1 MATPKPSL
9 AKRIASFGM
18 LGILGALCAL
28 FSFLTIDQQQP
39 SGIDAAQQ
47 IQQHLTS
54 DLLQRSD
61 GAIVI
66 TAVTESEQ
74 QFASAM
80 TNFFEV
86 KKKNN
91 ELGPLFNVTTV
102 SGTPQDARVVLDKR
116 NSEESLSFELILSP
130 DTAQWKLFENLE
142 TKFRELNLTVHTAKA
157 YLWPNFLKRDNL
169 INVANQIV
177 VIAII
182 AIGMT
187 MVIISGGID
196 LSVGSLI
203 ALSAVVST
211 RLIRDFAG
219 GSEATSAGMIFCCVA
234 AILTCTLVGLAS
246 GWLTVW
252 SDMPPFIATLG
263 TMLIASGSA
272 YILSNGQSI
281 AEVPNDFVWIGRGS
295 IAGFPNAICLML
307 ILYAVAHF
315 VMSRMTLGRY
325 IYAIGGN
332 REAARLCG
340 IPVARILVITY
351 VVSGAMAGLGGII
364 MASQLKSGAA
374 TYGNMY
380 ELYVIAAV
388 VVGGTSLRGGEGS
401 IFGTLVGA
409 FIIAVIQNGMNLTGI
424 ESYTQKV
431 VFGAVILCAVLIDQT
446 TNSARRRKT

>member
-1 MATPKPSL
+1 MTAPTSSL

-28 FSFLTIDQQQP
+28 FSLLTIDQQQP
-39 SGIDAAQQ
+39 NGADAASQ
-47 IQQHLTS
+47 IQRSLTAEV
-54 DLLQRSD
+54 LRPSD
-61 GAIVI
+61 GAIVV
-66 TAVTESEQ
+66 TGTTESEQ
-74 QFASAM
+74 QFASSM
-80 TNFFEV
+80 KNFFDRKEILPPV
-86 KKKNN
+86 
-91 ELGPLFNVTTV
+91 FNLNII
-102 SGTPQDARVVLDKR
+102 SGSPQDARALLEKL
-116 NSEESLSFELILSP
+116 NSEESLTFELILSP
-130 DTAQWKLFENLE
+130 DTAQWKLFENLD
-142 TKFRELNLTVHTAKA
+142 TKFRELKLQIHTAQP
-157 YLWPNFLKRDNL
+157 YRWPNFLKRDNL

-219 GSEATSAGMIFCCVA
+219 GTEANILGMIVCCLA
-234 AILTCTLVGLAS
+234 AILACTLVGLAS

-263 TMLIASGSA
+263 TMLIASGLA

-281 AEVPNDFVWIGRGS
+281 ADVPNEFVWLGRGS
-295 IAGFPNAICLML
+295 LAGFPNAICLML
-307 ILYAVAHF
+307 LLYAVSHF

-340 IPVARILVITY
+340 IPVRRILVITY
-351 VVSGAMAGLGGII
+351 LVSGAMAGLGGII

-401 IFGTLVGA
+401 VFGTLVGA

-431 VFGAVILCAVLIDQT
+431 VFGVVILCAVLIDQT
-446 TNSARRRKT
+446 TNKGRRRKS